1 MTYDILSS
9 RKDWDSQGKAQYQ
22 RSSKRGDTPYERLPE
37 KLRDFYRAKAQD
49 FAITYP
55 KVTKKRYIPC

>member
-37 KLRDFYRAKAQD
+37 KLRDWGYVD
-49 FAITYP
+49 
-55 KVTKKRYIPC
+55 V